1 MGGALIGE
9 AGCAVA
15 KNFTRQTTRR
25 RATRSSSPVAWTRG
39 TRVVA
44 AASWKPGSA
53 NAGGVAGTV
62 GGVGGHTATT
72 VTPAPPGGSDGHKPP
87 RHKFGTRRGGRVVP
101 HAVGD
106 DGNANDDG
114 GGYGYDRQ
122 SEVMKSVAERVKAA
136 RELAKRLANR
146 EEELASR
153 NGQSRAPAP
162 APAPPLP
169 PPPPPPPTQGQGPPP
184 GTGAPPAPVAQQPGS
199 FVYGEGQNLG
209 GPDVPRPDDDQA
221 PAPAAPDSSGE
232 HNGDADASAAA
243 AAALFAAEQE
253 AVAAELEVSQFAA
266 RAVSDMDNAVM
277 RIRQEAAKRVA
288 SAERERDRAKEESR
302 VAVAEVK
309 RKKAAIEEM
318 LRQIKL
324 DADTRVRD
332 AEEMMTEWETLAE
345 TSRTAKLE
353 AELAMETKIRLAEE
367 NAQREIDAA
376 RAAAAAKTAEAEQEI
391 VNAKRD
397 TQSSKIVQEEITRQE
412 REKYEKLSNE
422 VKATSEAR
430 IAEAE
435 TALEEATRR
444 ANEAQDGA
452 RLEAR
457 EILVEEL
464 VRIARFPNPGTALSL
479 SW

>member
-72 VTPAPPGGSDGHKPP
+72 VTPAPPGGSDGHKAP

-209 GPDVPRPDDDQA
+209 GPDVPRPGDDQA

-324 DADTRVRD
+324 DAVSISQSPYSASLIAHTRL
-332 AEEMMTEWETLAE
+332 TL
-345 TSRTAKLE
+345 SF
-353 AELAMETKIRLAEE
+353 
-367 NAQREIDAA
+367 
-376 RAAAAAKTAEAEQEI
+376 
-391 VNAKRD
+391 
-397 TQSSKIVQEEITRQE
+397 
-412 REKYEKLSNE
+412 YLSGYP
-422 VKATSEAR
+422 
-430 IAEAE
+430 
-435 TALEEATRR
+435 
-444 ANEAQDGA
+444 GA
-452 RLEAR
+452 
-457 EILVEEL
+457 
-464 VRIARFPNPGTALSL
+464 
-479 SW
+479 